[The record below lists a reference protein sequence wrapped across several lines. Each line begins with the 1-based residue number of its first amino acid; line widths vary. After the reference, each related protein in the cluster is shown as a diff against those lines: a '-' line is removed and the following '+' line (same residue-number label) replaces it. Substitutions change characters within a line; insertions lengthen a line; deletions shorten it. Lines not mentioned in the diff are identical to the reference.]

1 MKRWLLRLY
10 PAWFRDRYGDE
21 IADSLAR
28 STHRTRDSLNVALH
42 AVLLRTEMLMNHSIR
57 RLADLFVVATAF
69 GLGFVLNDLEHGVAE
84 IPHHW
89 WSSLAVLVTVASVA
103 VRGILAA
110 RQRTPASAMRQR

>member
-42 AVLLRTEMLMNHSIR
+42 AVLLRTEMLMNHAIR
-57 RLADLFVVATAF
+57 RLADLFVVAAAF
-69 GLGFVLNDLEHGVAE
+69 ALGYVLNDLERGVAE

-89 WSSLAVLVTVASVA
+89 WSSLAVLVTVTSVA
-103 VRGILAA
+103 VRGILGA
-110 RQRTPASAMRQR
+110 RPRTSSSAMRQR